1 MTKAA
6 NYLIGIDVTSSRD
19 TLWCRQRI
27 YNDRVLSDVQKCTDL
42 KEQCVDLPNT
52 ADFCADQN
60 YSCGEEWGGTKQWDT
75 VEDCESDMN
84 DIVTGD
90 LRSDTTQDTLAC
102 RLHYLR
108 LAHASEQA
116 AKENCPKI
124 TKNSTVCKQQI
135 MSLSDNSH
143 NTIIYIVVG
152 SVLGAL
158 FLFTIKDQ

>member
-102 RLHYLR
+102 RYIIFDLHMR
-108 LAHASEQA
+108 ASKLLKKTA
-116 AKENCPKI
+116 PK
-124 TKNSTVCKQQI
+124 
-135 MSLSDNSH
+135 
-143 NTIIYIVVG
+143 
-152 SVLGAL
+152 
-158 FLFTIKDQ
+158 